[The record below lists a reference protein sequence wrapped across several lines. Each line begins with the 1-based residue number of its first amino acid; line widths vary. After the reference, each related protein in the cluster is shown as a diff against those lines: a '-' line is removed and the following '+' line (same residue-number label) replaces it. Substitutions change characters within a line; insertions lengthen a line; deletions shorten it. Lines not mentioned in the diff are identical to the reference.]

1 MPWNDRVRN
10 RLRLRDLHVLQVVA
24 AHGSMAKA
32 AAQLSVSQ
40 PAVSKAIAD
49 MENTLGVRLLDRS
62 SQGVSPTLYGRA
74 LLKWAVTLFDDLQ
87 QGIKEIDFLADPT
100 RGELRLGWTE
110 PMSAGFG
117 AAIIDR
123 LTRKYPR
130 LVIRVTQADPATLEE
145 RELRARSVDLMLGR
159 FSTRVPAED
168 IATEFLFD
176 EIPYVVA
183 GTGNKWLN
191 RRKIELAELF
201 GENWVLPPGDSITGS
216 LIEAAFRAAGVGL
229 PHATVVTFSLQ
240 FAISL
245 LTTGRF
251 LGIVPGSM
259 LRFAGRRLGI
269 KVLPLALPI
278 RPGPVGITTLKNRTL
293 APVAEL
299 FIDHARQLAASM
311 GPAK

>member
-1 MPWNDRVRN
+1 VRGH
-10 RLRLRDLHVLQVVA
+10 DGAVVE
-24 AHGSMAKA
+24 
-32 AAQLSVSQ
+32 
-40 PAVSKAIAD
+40 PA
-49 MENTLGVRLLDRS
+49 
-62 SQGVSPTLYGRA
+62 
-74 LLKWAVTLFDDLQ
+74 
-87 QGIKEIDFLADPT
+87 DFLDQN
-100 RGELRLGWTE
+100 LL
-110 PMSAGFG
+110 
-117 AAIIDR
+117 
-123 LTRKYPR
+123 
-130 LVIRVTQADPATLEE
+130 IRVTQADPATLEE
-145 RELRARSVDLMLGR
+145 RGLRARNVDLMLGR
-159 FSTRVPAED
+159 FSSRVPAED
-168 IATEFLFD
+168 IAAEFLFD

-183 GTGNKWLN
+183 GAGNKWLN

-259 LRFAGRRLGI
+259 LRFAGKRLGI

-278 RPGPVGITTLKNRTL
+278 RPGPVGVTTLKNRTL
-293 APVAEL
+293 SPVAEL

-311 GPAK
+311 GPAR